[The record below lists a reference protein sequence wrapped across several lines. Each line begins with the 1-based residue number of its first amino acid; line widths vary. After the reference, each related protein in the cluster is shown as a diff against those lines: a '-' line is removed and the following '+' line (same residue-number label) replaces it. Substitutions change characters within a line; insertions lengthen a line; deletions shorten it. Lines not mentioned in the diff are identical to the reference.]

1 MIMKKLL
8 SVTLSIFII
17 LTSFSYV
24 LGADIKTK
32 LNIIQKSSETEYLE
46 NDQGYISKTIVDSN
60 EDTGEVTVELK
71 VSNTSKDTEINKN
84 TEIFLVLDNSKSM
97 DYNATETETRK
108 SVIASAATNLVNNIY
123 NNNSNVKIGIV
134 RFASKINGKAS
145 GSDKEYYQPNAANL
159 MNELTSDKT
168 YILNTISEYSAM
180 ETEAGTNI
188 YAGLKKAY
196 ENFSSENTNKIII
209 LLTDGLPTEYTES
222 YYDYASQTS
231 VDSNTKNY
239 IEQIGNRVTLISL
252 MTGII
257 ENSDEEEDSNRVE
270 EIFGTNENPTAGY
283 FYNISDADIDSIV
296 NNDIFQNVMDIIQNP
311 INNVTIVDYFPK
323 DITDNFEFSYVEN
336 LNIGTVSD
344 EINTE
349 NNTIEWDIGTLRGDE
364 VATLRYKLKIK
375 NMNNEELLNK
385 TITTNERVVLTYEDN
400 EERAYTVTLSSSP
413 RIQLSEVTEEPN
425 INTSDNDDDTTA
437 PGNLPQTGIGISVG
451 IGIIV
456 LIIGIIIVYS
466 KYTKLK
472 DIK

>member
-196 ENFSSENTNKIII
+196 EYFSSENTNKIII

-296 NNDIFQNVMDIIQNP
+296 NNDIFQNVMDIFQNP